1 MKQLITDKVILLN
14 TGAITISF
22 MDVEYMLKIT
32 LLLISIAYTL
42 IRLYK
47 ETKKSDEK

>member
-1 MKQLITDKVILLN
+1 MKELLTDKVILLN

-22 MDVEYMLKIT
+22 MDVEFILKII
-32 LLLISIAYTL
+32 LLSVSIAYTL

-47 ETKKSDEK
+47 ETKKSDDN